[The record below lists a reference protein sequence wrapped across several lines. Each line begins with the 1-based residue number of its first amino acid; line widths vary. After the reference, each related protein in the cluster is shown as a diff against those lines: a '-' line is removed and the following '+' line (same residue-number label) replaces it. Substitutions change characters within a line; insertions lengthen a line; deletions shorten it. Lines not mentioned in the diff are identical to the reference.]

1 MRELLLTL
9 STPVLVVLIVGGS
22 ALLAVLATLF
32 VRVRVPQ
39 EEHQSNNEVA
49 GFIFA
54 AVGAIYGVLLAF
66 IVLVVW
72 QSFDRAQ
79 VTVEQEANTLVDI
92 FRLGQ
97 EIPEP
102 YGLEVQG
109 LAKEYSQNVINQEW
123 AAMADGHSSPGVDD
137 TIEKLWTLHRRLHLD
152 RNAAQTHEEQ
162 FFDTMEAL
170 GSYRRVRLLDARA
183 DIPMLMWALL
193 ISGAVVTIGFTLF
206 LRAPNWKAH
215 LLMAAMFAG
224 LVAFVLLLI
233 IELDNPFAGDV
244 KIQPEAFQQALDT
257 FMRLGSN

>member
-1 MRELLLTL
+1 MRELLLAL
-9 STPVLVVLIVGGS
+9 STPVLVILIVGGS

-32 VRVRVPQ
+32 VRMRIPE
-39 EEHQSNNEVA
+39 EEHQTNNEVA

-54 AVGAIYGVLLAF
+54 AVGSIYGVLLAF

-79 VTVEQEANTLVDI
+79 VTVEQEANTVVNI

-97 EIPEP
+97 EVPAP
-102 YGLEVQG
+102 YGLEIQNF
-109 LAKEYSQNVINQEW
+109 AKEYSQNVIGLEW
-123 AAMADGHSSPGVDD
+123 AEMEFGRSSPSVDE
-137 TIEKLWTLHRRLHLD
+137 TIEKLWALHRRLHLD
-152 RNAAQTHEEQ
+152 LTKSQTHEEQ
-162 FFDTMEAL
+162 FFDSMEAL

-183 DIPMLMWALL
+183 DIPTLMWALL
-193 ISGAVVTIGFTLF
+193 ISGALVTVGFTLF
-206 LRAPNWKAH
+206 FRAPNWKAH

-257 FMRLGSN
+257 FVRLGSN